1 MAKICAFVR
10 GNKISPNKIC
20 HRTGEFSEVG
30 AAAEHGKALEEHS
43 SKRGMEVE
51 ANWRRSVCEE
61 KALKLPV

>member
-1 MAKICAFVR
+1 MLIPIHAPLDR
-10 GNKISPNKIC
+10 
-20 HRTGEFSEVG
+20 R
-30 AAAEHGKALEEHS
+30 EEHS

>member
-20 HRTGEFSEVG
+20 HRTGELSEVG
-30 AAAEHGKALEEHS
+30 APAEHGKALEEHS

-51 ANWRRSVCEE
+51 AN
-61 KALKLPV
+61 